1 MKVLGLRCRECGQ
14 EYPKEPSYVCE
25 YCFGALEVVY
35 DWEAIRP
42 TVSRRAIEAGPP
54 TMWRY
59 RDLLPIDGEPTVGQS
74 VGFTPLVRAKRLGA
88 ALGLSQLYVKNDSV
102 NAPTLSFKDRV
113 VAVALTKAKEFGFD
127 TVSCTS
133 TGNLANAVAAHAAA
147 AGLRAVIFTPADL
160 EQGKVIGT
168 LIYGATVIA
177 VEGNYDDVNR
187 LCSEAAGQ
195 LPWAFVN
202 INLRPFYGEGSKSFG
217 YEVVEQLGWRAPQHI
232 VVPVAGGSL
241 LSKIWKSFNELYRLG
256 LIDRLEARVHAAQAS
271 GCAPVSTAVKQG
283 QERIRPV
290 KPATIAKSIAIGNPA
305 DGYYALQAVRASGGW
320 AEDVTDEEIVAGI
333 KLLAETEGIFT
344 ETAGGVTVAV
354 TQKLVAQGVIGPE
367 ELTVV
372 AITGHGLKTVDAV
385 LGRTSEPRIIPPRLE
400 ALAEVLGEELGGGA
414 NR

>member
-14 EYPKEPSYVCE
+14 AYPKEPLYVCE

-35 DWEAIRP
+35 DWAALRP

-59 RDLLPIDGEPTVGQS
+59 RDLLPLDGEPTVGQS

-127 TVSCTS
+127 TVACTS

-147 AGLRAVIFTPADL
+147 AGLRAVIFMPADL
-160 EQGKVIGT
+160 EQSKVIGT
-168 LIYGATVIA
+168 LIYGATVIT

-217 YEVVEQLGWRAPQHI
+217 YEVAEQLGWRAPQHI

-241 LSKIWKSFNELYRLG
+241 LSKIWKSFNELFALD
-256 LIDRLEARVHAAQAS
+256 LIEHPRTRVHAAQAS

-283 QERIRPV
+283 QERVRPV

-305 DGYYALQAVRASGGW
+305 DGDYALQAVRASGGW

-354 TQKLVAQGVIGPE
+354 TQKLVEQGVIGPE

-372 AITGHGLKTVDAV
+372 AITGQGLKTVEAV
-385 LGRTSEPRIIPPRLE
+385 LGQTGEPQLIPPRLE
-400 ALAEVLGEELGGGA
+400 ALAEVLGEKL
-414 NR
+414 